1 MRKPLAWSWRTL
13 LRVAAASALS
23 AAMTTTM
30 VAQAPTSSASTLRYK
45 CSFEQGRVQ
54 NFEAGAFKGG
64 DAAALSFDVAA
75 IDLRRQTAELVTG
88 SGRGQLRI
96 VRAINANH
104 YLEVITEGF
113 LNITTIY
120 EPAESGAPAPA
131 VHSRH
136 VGLLGQPMTAQ
147 YTGFCTPVQ
156 K

>member
-1 MRKPLAWSWRTL
+1 M
-13 LRVAAASALS
+13 AAASAL
-23 AAMTTTM
+23 AAATTM
-30 VAQAPTSSASTLRYK
+30 VAQAQTSSASTLRYQ
-45 CSFEQGRVQ
+45 CAFEQGRVQ
-54 NFEAGAFKGG
+54 NFEGGAFKGG